1 MSDSIRREPRYR
13 MTSECLVESGETII
27 SDRALDVSSNGLRV
41 RAIAELRVGAPVR
54 LKLRIPGSGVWVE
67 GEGEV
72 ARRIEGRRSS
82 DEGRAYGIRF
92 RRMSPLSRQLVRTA
106 ACWYPEV
113 AHGRGS
119 SRDPD
124 ASQLRRDEE

>member
-1 MSDSIRREPRYR
+1 MSKLRREPRYR

-72 ARRIEGRRSS
+72 ARRIEGRRAG
-82 DEGRAYGIRF
+82 DEGRSYGIRF

-106 ACWYPEV
+106 ACWYPEA
-113 AHGRGS
+113 AHGRAS
-119 SRDPD
+119 ARDPE
-124 ASQLRRDEE
+124 AAGQRRGGE